1 MVYAMLAI
9 GFLGFI
15 VWAHHMY
22 TVGMD
27 IDTRAYFTAATMII
41 AVPTGIKIF
50 SWLTT
55 MAGGIISLSTSMLFA
70 IGFLFLFTMGG
81 VTGVILANAGLD
93 IALHDTYYVVAH
105 FHYVSSMGVVFGLFA
120 GFYYWIEY
128 LINLKFSTHLGKIHF
143 FLTFIGVNITF
154 FPMHFLGL
162 AGMPRRIPDYPDT
175 YWTWNYYSSVGS
187 LITVVGLAVFF
198 FLLYN
203 MLHYNTLGIQYK
215 NKIYI
220 LFSSNSSKQSLLKL
234 IKNYEYNL
242 NFIFFVFLSENETYI
257 NKVLIYLYKI
267 IIESIKI
274 FLLNIIFNKNIFIF
288 IKYNFFYFF
297 EKATIYIYLDRFFY
311 LLFINNIILLK
322 NKNILTL
329 IEIFSYNYLNVIIYI
344 YNYKDNN
351 MNKKYNHLVFNR
363 FLNKYINN
371 IYLFI
376 FNFVYNIEL
385 MKKYI

>member
-1 MVYAMLAI
+1 
-9 GFLGFI
+9 
-15 VWAHHMY
+15 
-22 TVGMD
+22 
-27 IDTRAYFTAATMII
+27 
-41 AVPTGIKIF
+41 
-50 SWLTT
+50 
-55 MAGGIISLSTSMLFA
+55 
-70 IGFLFLFTMGG
+70 
-81 VTGVILANAGLD
+81 
-93 IALHDTYYVVAH
+93 
-105 FHYVSSMGVVFGLFA
+105 
-120 GFYYWIEY
+120 
-128 LINLKFSTHLGKIHF
+128 
-143 FLTFIGVNITF
+143 
-154 FPMHFLGL
+154 
-162 AGMPRRIPDYPDT
+162 
-175 YWTWNYYSSVGS
+175 
-187 LITVVGLAVFF
+187 
-198 FLLYN
+198 